1 MDGEVKSQRS
11 WVKGQRLEAR
21 VKKSCSS
28 CESCPKAFPAM
39 PTSSTSARPHA
50 LQKLLWPAVALLVV
64 GMFVICFVA
73 GAVVG
78 KGMGE
83 DRASAAWYNA
93 TRNALHTMREM
104 DVAAQKEPLS
114 NYIHKLDQRLV
125 VESPKDADLA
135 IVEVTKEFAK

>member
-1 MDGEVKSQRS
+1 
-11 WVKGQRLEAR
+11 
-21 VKKSCSS
+21 
-28 CESCPKAFPAM
+28 M
-39 PTSSTSARPHA
+39 PNFLPPMSPLQTPPARPHA

-64 GMFVICFVA
+64 GMFVICFIA

-83 DRASAAWYNA
+83 DRASVAWYNA
-93 TRNALHTMREM
+93 TRNALHVMREM

-135 IVEVTKEFAK
+135 IAEVTKEFAQ